1 MGGAGPTSATEG
13 AAEPRERRAVAAQA
27 MRRAVAAQAMRRATA
42 RGDHYRALGLAEV
55 VLWYD
60 RLLAGAPPPGPPAPR
75 APRPPLL
82 ELWRD

>member
-13 AAEPRERRAVAAQA
+13 AAEPRERRAAAA
-27 MRRAVAAQAMRRATA
+27 RAMRRATA

-75 APRPPLL
+75 APRPPIL